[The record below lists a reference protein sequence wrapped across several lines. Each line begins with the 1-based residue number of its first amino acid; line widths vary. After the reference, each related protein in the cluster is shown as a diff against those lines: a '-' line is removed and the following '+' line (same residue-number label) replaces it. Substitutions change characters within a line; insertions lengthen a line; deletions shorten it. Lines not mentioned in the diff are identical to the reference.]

1 MTRIRTKVKWDL
13 KKINQRI
20 GAVLTEIGEE
30 LSPEFRAQFQEQ
42 VYDWKGREG
51 VTRRKVG
58 KYQGPTVTE
67 PRDIV
72 DTGALQDSQ
81 QWKVRKNRTLLC
93 GWGGGFVNY
102 AGAVFFGL
110 PYSGANGPGRD
121 WVTPVLQRYDIW
133 GRFAALWK
141 ARAGKQ

>member
-1 MTRIRTKVKWDL
+1 MARAKVTVTWDL
-13 KKINQRI
+13 DKLETRLNS
-20 GAVLTEIGEE
+20 VLTDIGEE
-30 LSPEFRAQFQEQ
+30 LSPEFRKQFQQQ
-42 VYDWKGREG
+42 VYDWKGQEG

-81 QWKVRKNRTLLC
+81 QWRVFKNRKLVF
-93 GWGGGFVNY
+93 GWGSGFVTY

-110 PYSGANGPGRD
+110 PYPGANGPGRD
-121 WVTPVLQRYDIW
+121 WIQPVLQRYNVLT
-133 GRFAALWK
+133 RFVALWK
-141 ARAGKQ
+141 TRAGSQ

>member
-81 QWKVRKNRTLLC
+81 QWKVRKNRTLLF

-102 AGAVFFGL
+102 AGAVFFGDEV
-110 PYSGANGPGRD
+110 GPGRD